1 MKKEKKIPPTISVL
15 MAVYNGELWLEES
28 ICSVLEQTF
37 SNFEFI
43 IINDGSEDSSVEII
57 ESFIKKDPRIRLF
70 NKSNTGLADS
80 LNYGMLRAK
89 GKWIARI
96 DADDICESNRLQ
108 EQLDFVELNKD
119 HVLVGSGLNII
130 DEKGIRSKTYIYP
143 TKHNDIIRRLSKAL
157 PFFPHSSAFFKLETA
172 LELGGY
178 RTEFKRSQDQDLW
191 LRLSN
196 KGKITCLNKPLVSI
210 RKHSEQMSND
220 SLGKKQHIYSHMAMT
235 SYFLNL
241 TGKEDPFKSINNQ
254 EKKFYEFVNENLI
267 ATNYFDYADT
277 ISEIK
282 LIFNINKGYLKQL
295 RELFKTLLMRPKFI
309 YQYIKFRL
317 CGTNLPKRLAKVW
330 TGVNNE

>member
-1 MKKEKKIPPTISVL
+1 MKKETKLPPTISVL

-28 ICSVLEQTF
+28 IRSVLEQTF

-57 ESFIKKDPRIRLF
+57 ESFIKKDTRILLF

-80 LNYGMLRAK
+80 LNYGMLQAK
-89 GKWIARI
+89 GKWVARI

-108 EQLDFVELNKD
+108 EQLNFVKLNKD
-119 HVLVGSGLNII
+119 LVLVGSGLNII
-130 DEKGIRSKTYIYP
+130 DENGKKSKTYIYP
-143 TKHNDIIRRLSKAL
+143 TKHSDIIRRLTKAL
-157 PFFPHSSAFFKLETA
+157 PFFPHSSAFFKLEAA
-172 LELGGY
+172 LEVGAY
-178 RTEFKRSQDQDLW
+178 RTEFRRSQDQDLW
-191 LRLSN
+191 LRLSK
-196 KGKITCLNKPLVSI
+196 KGKIMCLNKPLVSI

-241 TGKEDPFKSINNQ
+241 IGKEDPFKSENNQ
-254 EKKFYEFVNENLI
+254 GKKFYEFVNENLI
-267 ATNYFDYADT
+267 ATNYFYYVDT

-282 LIFNINKGYLKQL
+282 LIVNINKGYLTQFSK
-295 RELFKTLLMRPKFI
+295 LFTTLLMKPTFI
-309 YQYIKFRL
+309 YKYIKFRL

-330 TGVNNE
+330 TGINNE